1 MQTIRACRRF
11 PHTWMTAPIF
21 VQTRLREFWNF
32 VPFPTLPCD
41 KWCTLNISIH
51 GVNWYLKWMILILSY
66 RFSRSHWFGNHLT
79 GKRWNSEKNKKS
91 ETKAKRTMRKKWR
104 RRRRAN
110 ANWVTNKKKGGEWYW
125 KWQNDMKWKEQKRQ
139 KGLQVG
145 HSAWLFLST
154 GTSHHL
160 ASTDW

>member
-11 PHTWMTAPIF
+11 PPTWMTAPIF
-21 VQTRLREFWNF
+21 VQTRLHEFWNF
-32 VPFPTLPCD
+32 VLFSTLPCD
-41 KWCTLNISIH
+41 KWWTLNISIN

-66 RFSRSHWFGNHLT
+66 RSSRSNWFCYHST
-79 GKRWNSEKNKKS
+79 GKRWNSEKKIRDKS
-91 ETKAKRTMRKKWR
+91 ETYDQEKKWR

-110 ANWVTNKKKGGEWYW
+110 ANWVANKKKVENGIESDKMIW
-125 KWQNDMKWKEQKRQ
+125 KWKEQKRQ

-145 HSAWLFLST
+145 HSAWLFSST

-160 ASTDW
+160 AATHW